1 MPGKLGVSHLTRA
14 RCPANLQPKGGRG
27 PPQEGKGRGRGA
39 GEGEDD
45 EQDQRI
51 AQLRKML
58 ADAKNDRVNLDAD
71 LGDQLEENDTLQTQ
85 MDELEAETA
94 ILRADSKSM
103 GEAIDKSRNT
113 MNANL
118 AVKKTLEK
126 VGPNHLRLHFAARL

>member
-1 MPGKLGVSHLTRA
+1 
-14 RCPANLQPKGGRG
+14 
-27 PPQEGKGRGRGA
+27 
-39 GEGEDD
+39 
-45 EQDQRI
+45 
-51 AQLRKML
+51 ML